1 MNDKLPRF
9 LKNYFNYLKTIKG
22 LSSNTIEGYK
32 IDLTL
37 FLKYM
42 RIYMNDVNLAKNF
55 DIKYDISNIDISM
68 LDNNFIKEI
77 TIEDIYA
84 YLVYIEE
91 YRDNN
96 PRTRARKIAALKSF
110 YKYLYSKAKIIDH
123 DLSAELEMPKLP
135 SRMPIHMSMDEVHY
149 LINNIK
155 SRNTE
160 RDKFIII
167 FFLNTGLRLSELCNI
182 NLDDIEDN
190 KLTVIGKG
198 NKQRIVYL
206 NDFVLQE
213 LKKYLICR
221 KTRYIT
227 EDNEDEK
234 ALFLSERKKR
244 ISKRAVQHLVV
255 NAIKILKSNKNYST
269 HKLRHTCATMLYQAG
284 VDIRTLQ
291 VLLGHQSISTTE
303 IYVHVNNKQLE
314 KAASLN
320 PLNMH

>member
-22 LSSNTIEGYK
+22 LSYNTIEGYK

-42 RIYMNDVNLAKNF
+42 RIYMNDVNLAENF
-55 DIKYDISNIDISM
+55 DIKYDISDIDISM

-182 NLDDIEDN
+182 NLDDIEGN

-198 NKQRIVYL
+198 
-206 NDFVLQE
+206 
-213 LKKYLICR
+213 LIR
-221 KTRYIT
+221 
-227 EDNEDEK
+227 
-234 ALFLSERKKR
+234 
-244 ISKRAVQHLVV
+244 LVSP
-255 NAIKILKSNKNYST
+255 NI
-269 HKLRHTCATMLYQAG
+269 
-284 VDIRTLQ
+284 
-291 VLLGHQSISTTE
+291 
-303 IYVHVNNKQLE
+303 
-314 KAASLN
+314 
-320 PLNMH
+320 